1 MAIFWFHRK
10 RRGAINSK
18 QLTYLEKY
26 RPKQRLRYKHPHIFK
41 NKCCIMWLHP
51 HPTVLNRAEPDGLG
65 HNWGTLLIC
74 YKNMNRFG
82 LDETPLVPKILFT
95 LIVVWILPW
104 LFRDLRLRGLK
115 GYVSLRVTRYGEG
128 DLWPLTLH
136 QDWHPNH
143 ASNDCDCLKEP
154 GGVIMWIMDKICAL
168 SHSLY
173 FLFLFLQ
180 LSYSSLP
187 GVRFLDD

>member
-1 MAIFWFHRK
+1 MDWATTDALCWFAIKIWTDSVWMK
-10 RRGAINSK
+10 
-18 QLTYLEKY
+18 
-26 RPKQRLRYKHPHIFK
+26 
-41 NKCCIMWLHP
+41 
-51 HPTVLNRAEPDGLG
+51 
-65 HNWGTLLIC
+65 
-74 YKNMNRFG
+74 
-82 LDETPLVPKILFT
+82 TPLVPKILLT

-104 LFRDLRLRGLK
+104 LFRDLRLRGPK
-115 GYVSLRVTRYGEG
+115 GYVSLRLMRYGEG
-128 DLWPLTLH
+128 NLWPLTLH

-173 FLFLFLQ
+173 YLFFFLQ

-187 GVRFLDD
+187 GVWFLDNYGSFNTLFSAQIFLLLTFSMMLLFYEQTTVKVD